1 MRKLHLLLFVTIA
14 LIFGACGTNIE
25 DDRYS
30 KTYDM
35 WRYMTPPYTID
46 VEYAIYENGQRTD
59 YFFET
64 TKLFP
69 SGIVERVSG
78 EDITVLTPYDNY
90 INMDERGG
98 DRVEVQ
104 RIVKIGDT
112 NIFRTSSALS
122 CKVDD
127 YFFEITI
134 RGSRFH
140 EVIKVSCQK
149 GAVYSEIYYAYE
161 EGIVSF
167 YKKSGVDITE
177 TVKVREIKLQ

>member
-1 MRKLHLLLFVTIA
+1 MKRLQLLLFIIIA

-35 WRYMTPPYTID
+35 WMYMTPTYTID
-46 VEYAIYENGQRTD
+46 VEYDVYKNGQKID
-59 YFFET
+59 YFIET

-69 SGIVERVSG
+69 SGVVERVSG
-78 EDITVLTPYDNY
+78 EDVTVLTPYDNY
-90 INMDERGG
+90 IEMDERDG

-104 RIVKIGDT
+104 RFVKIGDT
-112 NIFRTSSALS
+112 NIFQSSSDLL
-122 CKVDD
+122 CRIDD
-127 YFFEITI
+127 YFFEKTI
-134 RGSRFH
+134 RGSRFQ
-140 EVIKVSCQK
+140 EVIKISCQK
-149 GAVYSEIYYAYE
+149 GAIQSEIYYAYE

-167 YKKSGVDITE
+167 YENNGRDITE